1 MGNVVSNM
9 DNYSTN
15 VLYPLVFQ
23 KGSLTTLKSV
33 GLLGVY
39 IDDYGS
45 RKKYRSCIFFHFKL
59 KNEFLKNSKNGVSIE
74 GFMESIV
81 EFKSFY
87 DFYETDEG
95 LMVVFKYNPMFS
107 RDIQNFREGKFSNFS
122 SMFLHQVNN
131 EYVGDVEMDISK
143 EIYRYEK

>member
-1 MGNVVSNM
+1 MGNAVSDM
-9 DNYSTN
+9 DNYSTS

-23 KGSLTTLKSV
+23 KGSLNTLKGV

-45 RKKYRSCIFFHFKL
+45 RKKYRRCIFFHFKL
-59 KNEFLKNSKNGVSIE
+59 KTDFLKNSKDGVAIQ

-95 LMVVFKYNPMFS
+95 LMVVFKYNPIFFK
-107 RDIQNFREGKFSNFS
+107 DIKAFKEGKFSKFS
-122 SMFLHQVNN
+122 SMFLHKVNN
-131 EYVGDVEMDISK
+131 EYIGDVEMDLSK
-143 EIYRYEK
+143 EIYRYK